1 MNYKEVSPSRDSE
14 TIKNIEL
21 PIAADYE
28 HKEKRNSGQVDAP
41 ANAVVPKMLLSIMM
55 GYIRVVGATGFEPA
69 TSSPPV
75 KRATKLRYA
84 PTSSF
89 QPARFARD
97 GVFGKNFSSFLWYSR
112 ELIEVRAEVG
122 KG

>member
-1 MNYKEVSPSRDSE
+1 
-14 TIKNIEL
+14 
-21 PIAADYE
+21 
-28 HKEKRNSGQVDAP
+28 
-41 ANAVVPKMLLSIMM
+41 MLLTRMM

-97 GVFGKNFSSFLWYSR
+97 GVFGKKFSSFLWNSR
-112 ELIEVRAEVG
+112 EPINVRAEVG

>member
-1 MNYKEVSPSRDSE
+1 MNYKEVSPSRDGK
-14 TIKNIEL
+14 TIGIIEL

-28 HKEKRNSGQVDAP
+28 RNEKRNPGQVDAP

-89 QPARFARD
+89 QTARFARD
-97 GVFGKNFSSFLWYSR
+97 GVFGKKFSSFLWNSR
-112 ELIEVRAEVG
+112 ERIKVRAEVG

>member
-1 MNYKEVSPSRDSE
+1 M
-14 TIKNIEL
+14 
-21 PIAADYE
+21 DYI
-28 HKEKRNSGQVDAP
+28 Q
-41 ANAVVPKMLLSIMM
+41 
-55 GYIRVVGATGFEPA
+55 VVGATGFEPA

-75 KRATKLRYA
+75 KRATKLRYG

-89 QPARFARD
+89 QTVRFARD